1 MPGSC
6 FHKISFALRRLELA
20 GFSELLT
27 HEENIIKKYKCYAQ
41 TCEDPALKE
50 MCEDMAQRHTQHYD
64 AILNELK

>member
-1 MPGSC
+1 MEE
-6 FHKISFALRRLELA
+6 ITAVELA

-50 MCEDMAQRHTQHYD
+50 MC
-64 AILNELK
+64 